1 MIKEEKTDMQN
12 NQTIRSSIDT
22 QKQYRRNYYRQNKE
36 KLKEYQKEYYKKK
49 KMAVGGIVKQ
59 VNRKCMTSWKGK
71 KNPITTIEYGT
82 FIVSFD

>member
-36 KLKEYQKEYYKKK
+36 KLKEYQKEYY
-49 KMAVGGIVKQ
+49 
-59 VNRKCMTSWKGK
+59 
-71 KNPITTIEYGT
+71 
-82 FIVSFD
+82 